1 MSIIGG
7 LGVPKDNRAFGHGML
22 MDSRLIFRPR
32 LYIRW
37 DDGLHKIERIMDLTF
52 LARRM
57 LRRENLSEGRKAH
70 PKVEEIRIRPEIRLK
85 SVPRKVSKIS
95 I

>member
-1 MSIIGG
+1 
-7 LGVPKDNRAFGHGML
+7 
-22 MDSRLIFRPR
+22 
-32 LYIRW
+32 
-37 DDGLHKIERIMDLTF
+37 MDLTF